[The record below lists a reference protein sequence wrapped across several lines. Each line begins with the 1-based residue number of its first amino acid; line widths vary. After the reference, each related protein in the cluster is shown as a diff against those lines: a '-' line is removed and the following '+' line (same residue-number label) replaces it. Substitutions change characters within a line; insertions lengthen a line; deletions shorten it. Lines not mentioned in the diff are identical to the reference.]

1 MRHRPSAGAGRRR
14 NDECKPGRHP
24 TSADREGPSQDDRH
38 GDIIFGIEPIREM
51 LAAAP
56 SAIRV
61 LYIEER
67 GDRFDDEIA
76 RIRAA
81 GGEVVRARR
90 EQLARMAGSEGR
102 HQGIIALIRE
112 YGYIG
117 LEEALQTNPDP
128 LLVIDGVT
136 DPRNLGAILRSA
148 ECAGADT
155 ILLARDRTVGV
166 TPAAIKASAGAWVH
180 QRIARCGNV
189 ASTLGV
195 LKERGYWTAALAPGG
210 ETSLYELDTA
220 RRLALVIGAEDRG
233 VRELV
238 RKRADF
244 VVGIPMRGKIGSLN
258 VAVATAVA
266 LFEIARRRSR
276 IERPSD

>member
-1 MRHRPSAGAGRRR
+1 MRHRPPVGSGRRR
-14 NDECKPGRHP
+14 NDERKPGRQP
-24 TSADREGPSQDDRH
+24 TPVDREAPTQGARH

-56 SAIRV
+56 GAIRV
-61 LYIEER
+61 LYIEETA
-67 GDRFDDEIA
+67 DRFGDEIA
-76 RIRAA
+76 RMRAA
-81 GGEVVRARR
+81 GGQVVRAQR

-102 HQGIIALIRE
+102 HQGIVALVRE

-117 LEEALQTNPDP
+117 LEEALQTSPDP

-136 DPRNLGAILRSA
+136 DPRNLGAILRSV

-155 ILLARDRTVGV
+155 VLLARDRTVGL

-180 QRIARCGNV
+180 MRIARCGNV
-189 ASTLGV
+189 ASTLEL

-210 ETSLYELDTA
+210 DTSLYELDTT

-266 LFEIARRRSR
+266 LFEISRRRVR
-276 IERPSD
+276 N